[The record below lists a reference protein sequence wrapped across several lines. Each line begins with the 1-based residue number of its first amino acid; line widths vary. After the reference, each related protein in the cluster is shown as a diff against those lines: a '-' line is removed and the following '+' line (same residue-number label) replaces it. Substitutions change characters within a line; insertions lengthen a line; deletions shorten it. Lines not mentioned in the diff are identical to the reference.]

1 MFTENQQV
9 NIPKMMTIPQLAK
22 TGILPCH
29 ALRILVKQGV
39 IPSVKSGKTTYV
51 NYDVLVNYL
60 NRVSNVA

>member
-1 MFTENQQV
+1 MLSNVENV
-9 NIPKMMTIPQLAK
+9 VVPKMMTIPQLAK

-29 ALRILVKQGV
+29 ALRTLVKQGV
-39 IPSVKSGKTTYV
+39 IPSVKSGKTAYV